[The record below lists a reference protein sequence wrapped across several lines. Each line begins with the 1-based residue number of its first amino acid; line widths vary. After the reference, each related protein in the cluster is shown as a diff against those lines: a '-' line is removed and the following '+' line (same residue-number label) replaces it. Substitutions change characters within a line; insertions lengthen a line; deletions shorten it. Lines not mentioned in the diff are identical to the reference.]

1 VHIAQKLRE
10 KYPNVVVMNPSTN
23 GFTTRQAIDRM
34 SYELSK
40 IKIDIMI
47 IQYGMNDCNYWETD
61 KGIPRV
67 SPEVFEASL
76 VEMANRASLFGAK
89 IVFFMV
95 SQPSGRDVSELKYAG
110 GRTYQQCLDSYNNI
124 IRRVSQKHF
133 GFGIGLIDMDKYFK
147 KVTGGNRAKL
157 LPLLMPEPDLIH
169 LSPKGHDIY
178 VEYVFPIL
186 DDMVERLEYQ
196 KRISP

>member
-1 VHIAQKLRE
+1 
-10 KYPNVVVMNPSTN
+10 
-23 GFTTRQAIDRM
+23 
-34 SYELSK
+34 
-40 IKIDIMI
+40 
-47 IQYGMNDCNYWETD
+47 
-61 KGIPRV
+61 
-67 SPEVFEASL
+67 
-76 VEMANRASLFGAK
+76 
-89 IVFFMV
+89 
-95 SQPSGRDVSELKYAG
+95 
-110 GRTYQQCLDSYNNI
+110 
-124 IRRVSQKHF
+124 
-133 GFGIGLIDMDKYFK
+133 MDKYFK